1 MKTTRVSWLLLGVS
15 SWFGEE
21 VFAGFFGAD
30 FFDETGFEEGIEE
43 VEGALFG
50 KVECFPELGGGLG
63 ALGFE
68 KGENFFLAGSE
79 EEFVFGFLLESLHSF
94 PDSLQGAF

>member
-43 VEGALFG
+43 VEGSLLDEFFGLF
-50 KVECFPELGGGLG
+50 FRY
-63 ALGFE
+63 AW
-68 KGENFFLAGSE
+68 
-79 EEFVFGFLLESLHSF
+79 
-94 PDSLQGAF
+94 